1 MEGNSISCT
10 SAVYLFAKYIF
21 QLKHSL
27 KYIFLNIHF
36 KNIRL
41 MNLSEIA
48 FVQIRDDSGKSHLFH
63 YRSEERSLSY
73 IFFDW
78 AEIVYELHK

>member
-1 MEGNSISCT
+1 
-10 SAVYLFAKYIF
+10 
-21 QLKHSL
+21 
-27 KYIFLNIHF
+27 
-36 KNIRL
+36 

-48 FVQIRDDSGKSHLFH
+48 FVQIRDDSGKSHFFH